1 MGIAAPFDEEDDIDD
16 DPPAAGVGPAPIM
29 DVGVGTPD
37 VRALMLALEAPAK
50 ATDWVEAAGLGAAEV
65 LLGFKTL
72 WAKSVKRVR
81 NNEREDRRA
90 CR

>member
-1 MGIAAPFDEEDDIDD
+1 MPAPANRAAAPTAAVFIGIAAAFDD
-16 DPPAAGVGPAPIM
+16 DEAI
-29 DVGVGTPD
+29 

-72 WAKSVKRVR
+72 RLS
-81 NNEREDRRA
+81 
-90 CR
+90 

>member
-1 MGIAAPFDEEDDIDD
+1 MGIAAPADEEDDIDD
-16 DPPAAGVGPAPIM
+16 DPDPPAGVGPAPIM
-29 DVGVGTPD
+29 DVGVGIPD

-72 WAKSVKRVR
+72 
-81 NNEREDRRA
+81 
-90 CR
+90 

>member
-1 MGIAAPFDEEDDIDD
+1 MPAPANRAAAPTAAVFIGIAAAFDD
-16 DPPAAGVGPAPIM
+16 DEAIVDGDAPAGVGPAPIM
-29 DVGVGTPD
+29 DDGVGIPD

-72 WAKSVKRVR
+72 RLS
-81 NNEREDRRA
+81 
-90 CR
+90 